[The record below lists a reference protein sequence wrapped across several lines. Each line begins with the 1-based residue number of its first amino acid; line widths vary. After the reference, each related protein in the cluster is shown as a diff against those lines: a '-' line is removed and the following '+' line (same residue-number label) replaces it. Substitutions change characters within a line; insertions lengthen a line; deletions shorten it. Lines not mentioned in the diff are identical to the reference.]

1 MVIVRKFQRSVRS
14 SNSLCLISKSIVL
27 DKPDKPPTTNHRES
41 VVWSTEYSHRIFSLN
56 ILMEYSK
63 RIFRT
68 RPLPANPE
76 ICSESARKQLVI
88 WMSEQDN
95 KAVDGTWMQL
105 AADGQP
111 TTDWVAEENRVLGFI
126 VWTSYMKCIAPH
138 GDFNRRE
145 SLLENHSKCWIQLES
160 TGTWLSIRQLS
171 ASGDSESRHSAKR
184 TGQKYRDTV
193 TSLIHPVSYSHIFIC
208 VSSTIWDKLLE
219 IQMIENPERF
229 LKWTKNFKE
238 LKCSNRSSAKR
249 FSQEVF

>member
-76 ICSESARKQLVI
+76 ICSESSARKQLVI

-171 ASGDSESRHSAKR
+171 ASGDSESRHSTKR

-193 TSLIHPVSYSHIFIC
+193 TSSYAFLLQSGISYSKF
-208 VSSTIWDKLLE
+208 
-219 IQMIENPERF
+219 
-229 LKWTKNFKE
+229 KWLRILRDF
-238 LKCSNRSSAKR
+238 
-249 FSQEVF
+249 